1 MDAHKT
7 KSMRHIEEKMQDV
20 GEDSLRYH
28 VLESAKNFKT
38 SWVALGRSLYT
49 VWKDKLYKSWGFN
62 TLEGYTSKEIGIKK
76 LTAMKLLR
84 SYYFLE
90 KEEPQYLSKDY
101 EESASA
107 ATVPTYESV
116 DLLRKAKNNK
126 VLDNQDYVN
135 FKKDVFEK
143 GRDTQA
149 VKKDLTALIRQR
161 KELDPEEIHEKERVS
176 VVRRYL
182 NVLRSMKKEIQISKL
197 LPPTLLKE
205 TESLINKL
213 EEEAN

>member
-1 MDAHKT
+1 MDTHKT
-7 KSMRHIEEKMQDV
+7 KSMQNIEEKMQSV

-49 VWKDKLYKSWGFN
+49 VWKDKLYKDWGFN

-90 KEEPQYLSKDY
+90 KEEPQYLSSEY
-101 EESASA
+101 TEQAPA
-107 ATVPTYESV
+107 TTVPTYESV

-126 VLDNQDYVN
+126 VLDNQDYAN
-135 FKKDVFEK
+135 LKKDIFEK
-143 GRDTQA
+143 GRDAQ
-149 VKKDLTALIRQR
+149 VIKKDLTSLIRQR
-161 KELDPEEIHEKERVS
+161 KEIDPEETHEKERVG
-176 VVRRYL
+176 VAKRYL
-182 NVLRSMKKEIQISKL
+182 NVLKSMKKEIEISKL

-205 TESLINKL
+205 TESLIKKL
-213 EEEAN
+213 EEEVA

>member
-1 MDAHKT
+1 MDTQKT
-7 KSMRHIEEKMQDV
+7 KSMQNIENKMQDV
-20 GEDSLRYH
+20 SPDSLRYH

-49 VWKDKLYKSWGFN
+49 VWKDKLYKDWGFN

-90 KEEPQYLSKDY
+90 KEEPQYLSSEY
-101 EESASA
+101 TESSPAT
-107 ATVPTYESV
+107 TVPTYESV

-126 VLDNQDYVN
+126 VLDNEDYAN
-135 FKKDVFEK
+135 LKKDIFEK
-143 GRDTQA
+143 GRDAQV
-149 VKKDLTALIRQR
+149 VKKDLTNLIRQR
-161 KELDPEEIHEKERVS
+161 KEIDPDETHEKERVG
-176 VVRRYL
+176 VMKRYL
-182 NVLRSMKKEIQISKL
+182 SVLKSMKKEIEISKL

-205 TESLINKL
+205 TESLIKKL
-213 EEEAN
+213 EEEVS

>member
-1 MDAHKT
+1 MEIHKS
-7 KSMRHIEEKMQDV
+7 KSMQNIEEKMQNV

-28 VLESAKNFKT
+28 VLQSAKNFKT

-49 VWKDKLYKSWGFN
+49 VWKDKLYKDWGFN

-90 KEEPQYLSKDY
+90 KEEPQYLSSEY
-101 EESASA
+101 TESAPA
-107 ATVPTYESV
+107 TTVPTYESV

-126 VLDNQDYVN
+126 ILDGEDYTN
-135 FKKDVFEK
+135 LKKDIFEK
-143 GRDTQA
+143 GRDAQV
-149 VKKDLTALIRQR
+149 VKKDLTNLIRQR
-161 KELDPEEIHEKERVS
+161 KEIDPEENHEKERVN

-182 NVLRSMKKEIQISKL
+182 NVLKSMKKEIEISKL
-197 LPPTLLKE
+197 LPPALLKE
-205 TESLINKL
+205 TESLIRKL
-213 EEEAN
+213 EEEIS